1 MSTMQ
6 KQFPDGIEASA
17 IRATFRASVPF
28 EEEETID
35 IKIHADP
42 ENYRFHMSVSV
53 PRSPAL
59 STVDDMSAIL
69 GQLADGWLHHV
80 GELIAI
86 VATPD
91 RLVACFD
98 VTR

>member
-1 MSTMQ
+1 MITQVGGTPVFS
-6 KQFPDGIEASA
+6 KAW
-17 IRATFRASVPF
+17 F
-28 EEEETID
+28 E
-35 IKIHADP
+35 ADP